1 MVGKVQTVLGNVSPD
16 QLGHTLT
23 HEHLAMDFSYF
34 YTPPPAAIADQVQG
48 TPHMG
53 NVGYIRQY
61 PYSSQ
66 FNLEFGDQAA
76 KDAVL
81 QDVKMF
87 KRSGGGT
94 IVENSTEGLRRDIGF
109 YKKVSQETSV
119 HIVAGSGYYIADL
132 QAPAIANIKEEEM
145 YDRMLKDFTEGFEE
159 DSSVKAGFLGEIAS
173 AWPLRDFERKAIKA
187 AGEVQQQTGCPVS
200 FHPHRLPEAPFEIIR
215 LYLEAGGRPDKAVMS
230 HLDRTLQD
238 ETKLLDF
245 SDLKT
250 YCQFDL
256 FGVEVS
262 YYQLNPTVDM
272 PSDAQ
277 RLDRIAM
284 LVREGRGDRVLM
296 SHDIHTKHR
305 LSAFGGHGYSHI
317 INNVVPRMPGKG
329 LSDDVIDQ
337 IIVKNPATW
346 LTIY

>member
-1 MVGKVQTVLGNVSPD
+1 MAGKVQTVLGDVTPD

-23 HEHLAMDFSYF
+23 HEHLAMNFSYF
-34 YTPPPAAIADQVQG
+34 YTPPPEKIADQFQD
-48 TPHMG
+48 THMG

-66 FNLEFGDQAA
+66 FNLELGDQAA

-94 IVENSTEGLRRDIGF
+94 IVENSTEGLQRAVGF
-109 YKKVSQETSV
+109 YKRVSQDTSV
-119 HIVAGSGYYIADL
+119 HIVAGSGYYIADIQPKL
-132 QAPAIANIKEEEM
+132 SHISEEVM
-145 YDRMLKDFTEGFEE
+145 YERMLNDMTEGFEE

-173 AWPLRDFERKAIKA
+173 GWPLKDFERRAIKA
-187 AGEVQQQTGCPVS
+187 AGQVQLQLGCPVS
-200 FHPHRLPEAPFEIIR
+200 FHPHRLPDAPFEIIR
-215 LYLEAGGRPDKAVMS
+215 LYLEAGGKPDKAVMS

-238 ETKLLDF
+238 ESKLLDF
-245 SDLKT
+245 SDLGT

-256 FGVEVS
+256 FGTEVS
-262 YYQLNPTVDM
+262 YYQLNPSVDM

-284 LVREGRGDRVLM
+284 LVREGRSDRVLM

-305 LSAFGGHGYSHI
+305 LAAFGGHGYSHI
-317 INNVVPRMPGKG
+317 INNVVPRMPARGFA
-329 LSDDVIDQ
+329 DDVIQQ
-337 IIVKNPATW
+337 ITVLNPATW
-346 LTIY
+346 LTMN